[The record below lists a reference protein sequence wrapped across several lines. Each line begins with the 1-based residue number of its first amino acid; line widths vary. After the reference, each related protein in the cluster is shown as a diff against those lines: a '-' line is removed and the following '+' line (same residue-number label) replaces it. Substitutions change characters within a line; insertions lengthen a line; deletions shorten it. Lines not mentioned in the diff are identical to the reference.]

1 MQSLAGSKM
10 SKGLSQYP
18 VNSPLLDSNGN
29 FNMPWMKYLK
39 AIGDDML
46 TANTSRYLQIKTIEP
61 VTNKVKSVDGPIR
74 YTISGAVLH
83 GIYSNPNKTADETVA
98 LPAPS
103 LSPFTLGSQTIGVG
117 VTSVVIPA
125 NEKLVQFWYFVN

>member
-1 MQSLAGSKM
+1 M
-10 SKGLSQYP
+10 SKNLIQYP
-18 VNSPLLDSNGN
+18 VNTPLLDSSGS

-39 AIGDDML
+39 AIGDDL
-46 TANTSRYLQIKTIEP
+46 LSANTSRYLQIKTIEP

-83 GIYSNPNKTADETVA
+83 GIYSNQTKTADETVL

-103 LSPFTLGSQTIGVG
+103 LSPFILGSQTINAG
-117 VTSVVIPA
+117 VTSVVIPVG
-125 NEKLVQFWYFVN
+125 EKLVQFWYFVN